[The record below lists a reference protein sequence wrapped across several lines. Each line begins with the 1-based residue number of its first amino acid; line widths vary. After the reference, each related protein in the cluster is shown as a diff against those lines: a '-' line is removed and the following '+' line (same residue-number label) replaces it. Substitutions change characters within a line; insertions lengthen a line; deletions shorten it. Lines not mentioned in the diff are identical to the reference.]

1 MSWARQGEEAGECLK
16 MQKLCLCIALPIK
29 ELLGLEREIYPFLL
43 LRSDPWFYFTS
54 WFLFA
59 LFLPSLDFITPLN
72 PVTNLFHFSGCG
84 IPPSRPQL
92 KKKSLCFFLFVFLNF
107 WPHFKFFFFFFKFWH
122 VGSNPCALQW
132 KYRVLTT
139 GPPGKSQYGDALNWF
154 VLKRLIW
161 LLWGESTFHG
171 QD

>member
-29 ELLGLEREIYPFLL
+29 ELLGLGREIYLFLL

-59 LFLPSLDFITPLN
+59 LFSPSLDFITHSFEPC
-72 PVTNLFHFSGCG
+72 H
-84 IPPSRPQL
+84 
-92 KKKSLCFFLFVFLNF
+92 KSVSLPWLWNSTFQASAQEEIFVWFFWFVFLNF
-107 WPHFKFFFFFFKFWH
+107 WPHFKFFFFFKFWH

-139 GPPGKSQYGDALNWF
+139 GPPGKSLYDFGFTN
-154 VLKRLIW
+154 
-161 LLWGESTFHG
+161 E
-171 QD
+171 

>member
-107 WPHFKFFFFFFKFWH
+107 WPHFKFFFFFLNFGMWDQTH
-122 VGSNPCALQW
+122 VPYSGSTESWPLAHQGSPS
-132 KYRVLTT
+132 T
-139 GPPGKSQYGDALNWF
+139 GML
-154 VLKRLIW
+154 
-161 LLWGESTFHG
+161 
-171 QD
+171 